1 MKKTTGSST
10 KLIIVAVI
18 AALVAVIFGF
28 DLHQYLELDKLKEH
42 QQTLAEWKETHWL
55 MLFAGYFVAYVIV
68 TALSVPGAAVM
79 TLGAGALFG
88 LWWGLLL
95 ASFASTFGAT
105 LAFLSARYVLRDWI
119 EERFSK
125 RLKAI
130 NKGIDRDGKYYLLTL
145 RLVPVFPFWIINLVM
160 GLTRIRLWTYYWVS
174 QVGMLLGTAVYV
186 NAGTQLAQVDKLGDI
201 FSLELIISFGLLAIF
216 PLIAKWLVN
225 FIKQRKLVSHWQ
237 KPKKFDDNLLV
248 IGAGSGGLVSA
259 YIAAA
264 IKAKVTLVEQN
275 EMGGD
280 CLNTGCV
287 PSKSLL
293 HIAHGRHEALRLN
306 EQGVSVTADG
316 VDFGAVMKSVH
327 QVIKDIAP
335 HDSPER
341 YESLGVNVEIG
352 RAQLVSPWKVEITAG
367 DGSKTTR
374 TARNI
379 VLATG
384 ARPFIPPID
393 GLEDT
398 SYLTTETIWSLTE
411 LPKKFVVMGGG
422 PVGAELA
429 QAFARLGSEVTIV
442 EAQSQLLPKEDPD
455 VADLVRSQFEA
466 DGIKLMLGWKAVAVE
481 QDDDGKPRLRIENSD
496 EEQQLLDYDQLLVA
510 VGRKAN
516 LEGYGLSDIGVEVN
530 NTVRTNDFLQ
540 TSSPSIYAVGDVAGP
555 YQFTHTA
562 SHQAWYAAVNALFD
576 PFKKFKVDYK
586 VIPWATFT
594 DPEVATVGLTEQE
607 AKHQDINYD
616 LTTYDISDL
625 DRAIADQQAKGLV
638 KVLTKPGSDK
648 ILGATLVGHHAAD
661 MVGEFILAMKHDLG
675 LKKIMGTIHIYP
687 TMSEANKYVAGN
699 WRRANQPERLLKW
712 LERFHRWRRG

>member
-1 MKKTTGSST
+1 MKKTTGSTT
-10 KLIIVAVI
+10 KLIILAVI
-18 AALVAVIFGF
+18 AVLAAVIVGF
-28 DLHQYLELDKLKEH
+28 DLHQYLELDRLKAH
-42 QQTLAEWKETHWL
+42 QETLAQWANEHWL
-55 MLFAGYFVAYVIV
+55 ALFVAYFIAYVIV
-68 TALSVPGAAVM
+68 TALSVPGAVVM

-95 ASFASTFGAT
+95 ASFASSFGAT

-186 NAGTQLAQVDKLGDI
+186 NAGTQLAQVDKISDI
-201 FSLELIISFGLLAIF
+201 FSLELLISFALLAIF
-216 PLIAKWLVN
+216 PLVAKWLVTL
-225 FIKQRKLVSHWQ
+225 IKKRKLVSHWQ

-248 IGAGSGGLVSA
+248 IGAGSGGLISA

-264 IKAKVTLVEQN
+264 IKAKVTLVEQHK
-275 EMGGD
+275 MGGD
-280 CLNTGCV
+280 CLNNGCV

-293 HIAHGRHEALRLN
+293 HIAHGRHKAKQLN
-306 EQGVSVTADG
+306 AQGVPITANA

-327 QVIKDIAP
+327 QVINSIAP

-341 YESLGVNVEIG
+341 YQSLGVNVEIG
-352 RAQLVSPWKVEITAG
+352 RAHLVSPWKVEITAG
-367 DGSKTTR
+367 DGSKTIR

-379 VLATG
+379 ILATG
-384 ARPFIPPID
+384 AKPFIPPIE
-393 GLEDT
+393 GLDDAN
-398 SYLTTETIWSLTE
+398 YLTTETIWSLTE

-429 QAFARLGSEVTIV
+429 QAFARLGSQVTIV
-442 EAQSQLLPKEDPD
+442 EAQPQVLPKEDAD

-466 DGIKLMLGWKAVAVE
+466 DGIELMLGWKAVAVE
-481 QDDDGKPRLRIENSD
+481 RSDDGTACLRIENKND
-496 EEQQLLDYDQLLVA
+496 QQQLLEYDQLLVA

-516 LEGYGLSDIGVEVN
+516 LEGYGLSEIGVEVN
-530 NTVRTNDFLQ
+530 NTVRTNEFLQ

-576 PFKKFKVDYK
+576 PFKKFKVDYR

-607 AKHQDINYD
+607 AKNQDIDYE
-616 LTTYDISDL
+616 LTTYDIGDL
-625 DRAIADQQAKGLV
+625 DRAIADQQARGLV

-661 MVGEFILAMKHDLG
+661 MLAEFILAMKHGLG
-675 LKKIMGTIHIYP
+675 LKKILGTIHIYP
-687 TMSEANKYVAGN
+687 TMSEANKSVAGN

>member
-1 MKKTTGSST
+1 MKKTTGLYT
-10 KLIIVAVI
+10 KLIIIAVI
-18 AALVAVIFGF
+18 VVLVAVIFSF
-28 DLHQYLELDKLKEH
+28 DLHQYLELAKLKEH
-42 QQTLAEWKETHWL
+42 QQTLAEWTETHWL
-55 MLFAGYFVAYVIV
+55 TLFAGYFVAYVIV

-225 FIKQRKLVSHWQ
+225 YIKKRKLVSHWQ
-237 KPKKFDDNLLV
+237 KPKTFDDNLLV

-280 CLNTGCV
+280 CLNSGCV

-293 HIAHGRHEALRLN
+293 HIAHGRHQAKRLN
-306 EQGVSVTADG
+306 NQGVSVTADE
-316 VDFGAVMKSVH
+316 VDFAAVMKSVH

-341 YESLGVNVEIG
+341 YESLGVHVEIG
-352 RAQLVSPWKVEITAG
+352 RAQLVSPWKVEITAE
-367 DGSKTTR
+367 DGTKTTR

-384 ARPFIPPID
+384 AKPFIPPID

-411 LPKKFVVMGGG
+411 LPKRFVVMGGG
-422 PVGAELA
+422 PVGSELA

-455 VADLVRSQFEA
+455 VADLVREQFEA
-466 DGIKLMLGWKAVAVE
+466 DGIKLMLGWKAIAVE

-496 EEQQLLDYDQLLVA
+496 NEQQLLDYDQLLVA

-530 NTVRTNDFLQ
+530 NTIRTNDFLQ

-607 AKHQDINYD
+607 AKNQDVEYE
-616 LTTYDISDL
+616 LTTYDIGEL

-675 LKKIMGTIHIYP
+675 LKKILGTIHIYP